1 MYQDI
6 LNCGKIKTNMCQHLI
21 SEIYEEIITNEITR
35 SPSII
40 FVDKKYKFIIPFYY
54 IIDFI

>member
-35 SPSII
+35 SLSII
-40 FVDKKYKFIIPFYY
+40 FVD
-54 IIDFI
+54 